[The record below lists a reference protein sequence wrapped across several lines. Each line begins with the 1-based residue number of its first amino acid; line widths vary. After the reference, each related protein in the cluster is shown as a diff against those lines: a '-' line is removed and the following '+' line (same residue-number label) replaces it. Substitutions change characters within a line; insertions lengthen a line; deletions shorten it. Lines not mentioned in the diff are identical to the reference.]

1 MSLDP
6 PTYLNSLQNN
16 IRARPIPWEG
26 AVRAGTISDQ
36 ALKKIKAVDK
46 VRKEQRKQTVE
57 GNYDGY
63 KSLLLGGQT
72 EQSVLE
78 AASKRQDMVQYL
90 LVLTGDLLN
99 DVSDFSNQ
107 LLQHPDPYKPFLP
120 LLNYSSNPEDSIPL
134 LASSVI
140 SSLIGTAVQKFP
152 KSNPKQDEALT
163 KLYKYLSGLTKSL
176 DSGLQDIAVQEYSNV
191 VRTKKSRELFW
202 NLRKETM
209 APLFDILRTAVGAT
223 KDGDSTLWSGAGSVR
238 SMGSG
243 LSEGVGVQLLY
254 HVLRVVWQLSFSGSL
269 IGEGLE
275 EDQEI
280 LPLYT
285 HLLRLSP
292 KEKTTRLL
300 LSTLLNLLQP
310 NTPALL
316 PIAVSARLPPALEN
330 LKSRHLS
337 DEDLLE
343 DLSTLITLFDD
354 YTSSQTTFD
363 EYSSEILSGHL
374 RWSPPH
380 RSASFWAENAKR
392 VMGENKGEL
401 VKKLVEV
408 LGKEGEGRKEGLA
421 VACNDVGWLVKVC
434 PEKRGELERVGVKGR
449 VMALMGDEDEGV
461 RWESLRAVGEW
472 MKYSFE

>member
-1 MSLDP
+1 M
-6 PTYLNSLQNN
+6 
-16 IRARPIPWEG
+16 
-26 AVRAGTISDQ
+26 RAGTISDQ

-99 DVSDFSNQ
+99 GEYTLRLPIQLFVYRNMWLTTVSPDVSDFSNQ

-275 EDQEI
+275 EYVPLS
-280 LPLYT
+280 LPHQRT
-285 HLLRLSP
+285 SDHP
-292 KEKTTRLL
+292 T
-300 LSTLLNLLQP
+300 
-310 NTPALL
+310 NTPA
-316 PIAVSARLPPALEN
+316 ETK
-330 LKSRHLS
+330 KSSH
-337 DEDLLE
+337 
-343 DLSTLITLFDD
+343 STP
-354 YTSSQTTFD
+354 TSSA
-363 EYSSEILSGHL
+363 
-374 RWSPPH
+374 SPPKKKQPASSSP
-380 RSASFWAENAKR
+380 RS
-392 VMGENKGEL
+392 
-401 VKKLVEV
+401 
-408 LGKEGEGRKEGLA
+408 
-421 VACNDVGWLVKVC
+421 
-434 PEKRGELERVGVKGR
+434 
-449 VMALMGDEDEGV
+449 
-461 RWESLRAVGEW
+461 
-472 MKYSFE
+472 